1 MTGETRAYWTGLEA
15 FDACNQRWTA
25 ARDEVR
31 DMAHQ
36 AAQRIADTDEA
47 SAKAIALCVR
57 GALVDA
63 MGHFDEEMRGLAAVF
78 GVEAPGGPDRPAL
91 AEDPVEERPDPSLGL
106 RPTARIF
113 RPQTPKPIVDAD
125 PPAEPVADPRRHDRT
140 RKLSARQLRPPA
152 RHRAAS

>member
-1 MTGETRAYWTGLEA
+1 MTGGTPAYWTGREA

-36 AAQRIADTDEA
+36 AAQRIADTDDD
-47 SAKAIALCVR
+47 SAKAIARCVR

-63 MGHFDEEMRGLAAVF
+63 MGHFDEEMRRLAAVF

-91 AEDPVEERPDPSLGL
+91 VEEPAGERSDPSLGL

-113 RPQTPKPIVDAD
+113 RPQTPTPIVDA
-125 PPAEPVADPRRHDRT
+125 PPEPVADPRRHDRT